1 MHLEAL
7 LKVQYNLPFS
17 QQDIKPLTSI
27 LPPTTSPY
35 HAQVVTI
42 NDPRCH
48 PAASIAEQ
56 VLDRDCSG
64 QPWKHQCISTLA
76 FDAPPF
82 RMFYFLFI
90 VFLPSFSFPFSLLS
104 AGYHVALFLN

>member
-1 MHLEAL
+1 MEFQTSLESGSICGLQWGVVWIFFFFFLHLFTSSFNTSFDAKVQTDLANKSTLELRMHLEAL

-42 NDPRCH
+42 KG
-48 PAASIAEQ
+48 S
-56 VLDRDCSG
+56 
-64 QPWKHQCISTLA
+64 
-76 FDAPPF
+76 
-82 RMFYFLFI
+82 
-90 VFLPSFSFPFSLLS
+90 
-104 AGYHVALFLN
+104 